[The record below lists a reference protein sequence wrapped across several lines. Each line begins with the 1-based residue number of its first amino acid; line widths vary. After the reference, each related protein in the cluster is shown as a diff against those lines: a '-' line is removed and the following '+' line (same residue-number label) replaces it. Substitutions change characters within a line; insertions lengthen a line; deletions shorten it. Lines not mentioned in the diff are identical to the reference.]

1 MSDTVEPSFGKIKG
15 YTKWVRKDRIGRA
28 GGGVAVCFKNGLQT
42 QELSVDLPQQM
53 EALFFRIVLTDNSG
67 LLLCV
72 LYRPPRQ
79 GRFSLDFLAE
89 EMDNL
94 LQRHGCKNVLIVGD
108 LNFHLEQQAYNN
120 LVTVSG
126 LTNHVTFQTH
136 ERGGLLD
143 PVLSD
148 LPEERILCQQL
159 DKVGS
164 SDHHAVLTKIQL
176 HVARE
181 KAAPRTIW
189 LWEQASW
196 RDMRGALT
204 ATDWQTVLTGD
215 AEEMTNALTS
225 ILATLQDRHVPHRTY
240 LAKAT
245 NPQWFGFRCQIAA
258 EAKYAA
264 WRRYKQRPSQHN
276 LTMHRAACKRMT
288 DTSKWARKHWEQDLR
303 RKLTGP
309 GVGDKT
315 WWTLVK
321 ERQGVMRQESVP
333 LTRQDGTTASSSDD
347 KAALLAKLFAE
358 KMQVECPTRPPPVL
372 PRETA
377 HTITSI
383 PITTEL
389 VEKHSGNWTQGK
401 PRAQTESA
409 PGAETMCQELH
420 YRPISLLSVM
430 GKVFEKLVAAVIWQH
445 LDEHQLLSPHQFG
458 FRPGRSTSDLLLLLS
473 QEWQDT
479 LDEGLDTLVVA
490 LDIAGGL

>member
-333 LTRQDGTTASSSDD
+333 PLTRQDGTTASSSDD

-409 PGAETMCQELH
+409 PGC
-420 YRPISLLSVM
+420 
-430 GKVFEKLVAAVIWQH
+430 
-445 LDEHQLLSPHQFG
+445 
-458 FRPGRSTSDLLLLLS
+458 
-473 QEWQDT
+473 
-479 LDEGLDTLVVA
+479 
-490 LDIAGGL
+490 

>member
-1 MSDTVEPSFGKIKG
+1 MRKWWKWKLWWQMHPQAAGRWGQPSDPLLRIYRSKRGK
-15 YTKWVRKDRIGRA
+15 
-28 GGGVAVCFKNGLQT
+28 
-42 QELSVDLPQQM
+42 
-53 EALFFRIVLTDNSG
+53 TDKR
-67 LLLCV
+67 
-72 LYRPPRQ
+72 Y
-79 GRFSLDFLAE
+79 
-89 EMDNL
+89 
-94 LQRHGCKNVLIVGD
+94 H
-108 LNFHLEQQAYNN
+108 AYNN

-136 ERGGLLD
+136 ERGGLLN

-148 LPEERILCQQL
+148 LPEERILCQQR

-164 SDHHAVLTKIQL
+164 SDHHVVLTKIQL

-196 RDMRGALT
+196 HDMRGALS

-215 AEEMTNALTS
+215 AEEMAHALTS

-264 WRRYKQRPSQHN
+264 WRRYKQRPSLHN
-276 LTMHRAACKRMT
+276 LAMHRAAC
-288 DTSKWARKHWEQDLR
+288 
-303 RKLTGP
+303 P

-333 LTRQDGTTASSSDD
+333 PLTRQDGTTASSGDD

-358 KMQVECPTRPPPVL
+358 KMQVESPTHDPLQGYPGRQRTPSPQYPS
-372 PRETA
+372 PR
-377 HTITSI
+377 SWWK
-383 PITTEL
+383 
-389 VEKHSGNWTQGK
+389 KHSGNWTQGK
-401 PRAQTESA
+401 PRARMESA
-409 PGAETMCQELH
+409 PGH

-458 FRPGRSTSDLLLLLS
+458 FWPGRSTSDLLLLFS
-473 QEWQDT
+473 QEWQDI

-490 LDIAGGL
+490 LDIAGAYDRVWHAGLLTKLQAKGIDGGLLKLLEDYLQGRTLRTVVNGRTSSPTNIEASVPQGSAVEGQLRFEGEQLPLQEHIKILGVTMDRELR